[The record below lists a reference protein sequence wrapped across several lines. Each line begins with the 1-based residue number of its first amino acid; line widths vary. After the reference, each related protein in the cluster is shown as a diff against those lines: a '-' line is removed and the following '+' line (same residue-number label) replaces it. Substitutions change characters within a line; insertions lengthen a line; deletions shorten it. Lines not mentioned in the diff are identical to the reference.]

1 MEEKVSPR
9 EVRESP
15 IAGSWYPGKK
25 EQLTAQIER
34 FLAGVPP
41 QGLPGELVGLISPH
55 AGYAYSGQVAAWA
68 YRQLA
73 GRSYD
78 TVAVVSPSHA
88 PYGGRV
94 LVTRLRYYRTPLGL
108 VEVSH
113 DLLAELAREAPVSLI
128 GQDEEHALEIQ
139 LPFLQHTLGGFRL
152 VPVMLEDQSYATAAL
167 VAQALARVLEGK
179 KALLVASTDL
189 SHFHPYERAVALD
202 RRALEAI
209 GRFDP
214 EGFDRDMSEGLCEA
228 CGYGAVVA
236 VLLAARARGAT
247 RVALLKYANSG
258 DVTGDRHSVVGYAS
272 LALTTG

>member
-1 MEEKVSPR
+1 MEEKVSPG

-34 FLAGVPP
+34 FLAGVTPRD
-41 QGLPGELVGLISPH
+41 LPGELVGLISPH
-55 AGYAYSGQVAAWA
+55 AGYAYSGQVAAWG
-68 YRQLA
+68 YKQLT
-73 GRSYD
+73 GKSYD

-108 VEVSH
+108 VEVAH
-113 DLLAELAREAPVSLI
+113 ELVAGLAKEAPLSLI
-128 GQDEEHALEIQ
+128 DQDEEHSLEVQ

-179 KALLVASTDL
+179 RALLVASTDL

-202 RRALEAI
+202 RRTLEAI

-214 EGFDRDMSEGLCEA
+214 EGLDHDINNGLCEA

-236 VLLAARARGAT
+236 VLLAARARGAN